1 MTAIDAGGSRQ
12 WTVGSVLSM
21 SFSVF
26 TGHLVPFA
34 GTALLL
40 TVPTLLFRLVL
51 PLSFFQNIVQIAF
64 GQIAYVTLIYGTV
77 QALRGRKVAMGECLS
92 EGFKRLGVAF
102 VVGILYTIALAVGFV
117 LLIVPGVLVLL
128 WWAVAVPSAVVEKT
142 GVADSFSRSS
152 ALTRDRRWRILG
164 VLLVA
169 GLIVGVIQFIIFWI
183 IGLMAGSTVTTLVLQ
198 HTSLFGLVQW
208 LVGGVALAF
217 YACLLAT
224 LYYSLRSDKEGV
236 DINQIASVFD

>member
-1 MTAIDAGGSRQ
+1 MTAIEAGGSRQ
-12 WTVGSVLSM
+12 WTVGSVLSTA
-21 SFSVF
+21 FSVF
-26 TGHLVPFA
+26 TGHFVPFA

-51 PLSFFQNIVQIAF
+51 PQSFFQSIVQIVF

-77 QALRGRKVAMGECLS
+77 QALRGRKVAIGECLS

-102 VVGILYTIALAVGFV
+102 VVGILYTIALGVGFV
-117 LLIVPGVLVLL
+117 LLIVPGFLVLL
-128 WWAVAVPSAVVEKT
+128 WWAVAVPAAVIEQT
-142 GVADSFSRSS
+142 GISDSFSRSS

-164 VLLVA
+164 VFFVA
-169 GLIVGVIQFIIFWI
+169 GLAAGIAQFVITWIVALASGVRLTTFMIQQT
-183 IGLMAGSTVTTLVLQ
+183 ST
-198 HTSLFGLVQW
+198 FALVQW
-208 LVGGVALAF
+208 LIGGIALAF
-217 YACLLAT
+217 YACVLAT